1 MKIPKC
7 PRCDRK
13 MSKNGHAPSGK
24 QRYICDANV
33 AGCGNASPRDLTPAG
48 KKREKRTPLVF
59 HRNVEGATTL
69 LITAAQNA
77 TPVHPGFVRAI
88 QALLNERGGELI
100 VVPVRYKNPTSRWTA
115 SQANE
120 EVWAPELGPFLCN
133 ERKRLNKNLIL
144 LGDVKTQ
151 PTAIQPLS
159 GYEALTQGE
168 SGILAHTKLALR
180 TIPTPQNK
188 YPKLMT
194 TTGAITLPN
203 YTDSKA
209 GKLGEF
215 HHTLGACLVEL
226 KGRRFHLRQINYD
239 LKSDSFTDLTRTYH
253 GDGTV
258 TDADAPLAL
267 VMGDTHVDSIDADVF
282 DATFGDNGIISALKP
297 RALVWH
303 DLMDGYS
310 VNPHHY
316 GNVFVSMA
324 KAQNARAD
332 VRAELER
339 AVRFVIAHTP
349 EATESFVVP
358 SNHNDFLT
366 RWIMST
372 NPHTAPGNFEFWCET
387 ALAMAR
393 GTKLD
398 ERGTTTPEP
407 FAYWGRKLAEGMPVK
422 FLSRDESLNLGGV
435 ELGMHGDQGPNGA
448 RGSIKNLRRIGVKT
462 IIGHTHS
469 PGIDEGCYQVGTS
482 TARKLEYTSGPSGWL
497 NTHAV
502 VYANGKR
509 CLIHIIEGEWR
520 L

>member
-1 MKIPKC
+1 MTKQAATP
-7 PRCDRK
+7 
-13 MSKNGHAPSGK
+13 GGK
-24 QRYICDANV
+24 QRYLCRPGGGDRTYCYSTTDPKATEV
-33 AGCGNASPRDLTPAG
+33 RDPAG
-48 KKREKRTPLVF
+48 RKRSRTVPIFTRTLGGV
-59 HRNVEGATTL
+59 TTL
-69 LITAAQNA
+69 LVTAAQNA
-77 TPVHPGFVRAI
+77 TPVHKGFLAAAE
-88 QALLNERGGELI
+88 ALCNERHGELLA
-100 VVPVRYKNPTSRWTA
+100 VPVRYKNPTSHWTE

-120 EVWAPELGPFLCN
+120 EIWAPELVPYLCN

-151 PTAIQPLS
+151 PTAVQPLA

-188 YPKLMT
+188 YPKIMS
-194 TTGAITLPN
+194 TTGAMTLPN

-226 KGRRFHLRQINYD
+226 KGKRFHMRQINYD
-239 LKSDSFTDLTRTYH
+239 LKTESFIDLTTRY
-253 GDGTV
+253 DGKTGMFGP
-258 TDADAPLAL
+258 AEAALAL
-267 VMGDTHVDSIDADVF
+267 VMGDTHRDAIDPQVEA
-282 DATFGDNGIISALKP
+282 ATFSPDGGIVSVFKP

-303 DLMDGYS
+303 DLNDDYS
-310 VNPHHY
+310 VNPHHA
-316 GNVFVSMA
+316 GNVFVAIA
-324 KAQNARAD
+324 KRRSGRAD
-332 VRAELER
+332 VRAELAR
-339 AVRFVIAHTP
+339 AVNFVIAHTP
-349 EATESFVVP
+349 GGTESFVVP

-366 RWIMST
+366 RWILNT

-393 GTKLD
+393 GTTID
-398 ERGTTTPEP
+398 AGGTKTPEP
-407 FAYWGRKLAEGMPVK
+407 FAYWGRKIVGELPIK
-422 FLSRDESLNLGGV
+422 FLSRDESLSIGGV
-435 ELGMHGDQGPNGA
+435 ELGMHGDQGPNGS
-448 RGSIKNLRRIGVKT
+448 RGSIKNLRRIGVKS

-509 CLIHIIEGEWR
+509 SLINIIDGEWR
-520 L
+520 LG